1 MNLIRSD
8 TLEKVKKLKAGDM
21 IIVKWSNNWVKHT
34 RKSLKKKKAYNIEE
48 IRDYNKEIICNR
60 KNNYYFN
67 YEMFLNGESSAEDVF
82 LIED

>member
-34 RKSLKKKKAYNIEE
+34 RKSLKKK
-48 IRDYNKEIICNR
+48 R
-60 KNNYYFN
+60 
-67 YEMFLNGESSAEDVF
+67 
-82 LIED
+82 LIT